1 MTFQWLGVYDVIGM
15 PFWIF
20 RPWMILISI
29 NFHFLC
35 IRIYESMLV
44 QVGSFWIPFSLFKTV
59 VSQMMWSGVEDA
71 KNPIDALGHN
81 FKEIFAID
89 EAIRAIV
96 CLEIH
101 NSQYRFFWWNLIQ
114 PCEYFFYCCIL
125 SHLIDLFSKNKIEE
139 RSHIAQEVVLALS
152 KWTG

>member
-1 MTFQWLGVYDVIGM
+1 MAFQLHHKHIIIGM
-15 PFWIF
+15 LVWIF
-20 RPWMILISI
+20 PPYKKSPNWMNLISI

-35 IRIYESMLV
+35 ISEYESMLV

-71 KNPIDALGHN
+71 QNPIDALGHN

-114 PCEYFFYCCIL
+114 PCEYLFYCCIL
-125 SHLIDLFSKNKIEE
+125 SHLIDLFFLRIRLK
-139 RSHIAQEVVLALS
+139 RGL
-152 KWTG
+152 T